1 MSFPGKYGARLK
13 PLLSFAGLLALL
25 AVYLFKLNFN
35 PTPLHIQTIIN
46 QVTVMAVMATGAV
59 FIYSLGSFDISLGNA
74 AGVAVCLG
82 IMAYNAGAGVAGMF
96 VVCVGVGLVTGLVN
110 SVLSAIFRIPVF
122 VMTLAMMTVLTA
134 ILQLLMGG
142 RTNLPITREIN
153 APVKALDDVGFRII
167 VMLAFFALCVVL
179 FNFTK
184 IGRHN
189 KMLGG
194 NPTAAAQT
202 GISTGKQTIITF
214 LISGSAVGI
223 SSFLLITR
231 SLSVSNQT
239 GTSLGLDVMMSIV
252 FGGMPLSGGSWSRIS
267 AGMTGAFSMVLMSQI
282 LTMYSVSTGMSQV
295 YKAALFLAV
304 VFVASLNYRAKMLS
318 KAEMF

>member
-1 MSFPGKYGARLK
+1 MALPKNIGDKVK
-13 PLLSFAGLLALL
+13 PLLSFAGLLLL
-25 AVYLFKLNFN
+25 LVVYLVRLNFR
-35 PTPLHIQTIIN
+35 PEALHIQTIIN
-46 QVTVMAVMATGAV
+46 QVTVMAVMSTGAV

-82 IMAYNAGAGVAGMF
+82 IFAYNAGAGVLGMF
-96 VVCVGVGLVTGLVN
+96 AVCIGVGLATGLIN
-110 SVLSAIFRIPVF
+110 SVLSAVLKIPVF
-122 VMTLAMMTVLTA
+122 VMTLAMMTVLTS
-134 ILQLLMGG
+134 ILQILMGG
-142 RTNLPITREIN
+142 ATNIPITRDIN
-153 APVKALDDVGFRII
+153 GPVKALDNVGFRLA

-184 IGRHN
+184 IGRYN

-194 NPTAAAQT
+194 NPKAAAQT
-202 GISTGKQTIITF
+202 GISVSIQTIATF
-214 LISGSAVGI
+214 LISGFAVGL
-223 SSFLLITR
+223 SSFLMITR

-252 FGGMPLSGGSWSRIS
+252 FGGMPLSGGTWSRIS
-267 AGMTGAFSMVLMSQI
+267 AGVIGAFSMVLMSQI

-295 YKAALFLAV
+295 VKAAVFLVV
-304 VFVASLNYRAKMLS
+304 VFVAAINYRTKMLS